1 MNAKQ
6 GSVRAR
12 DLGIDLPGVPGP
24 LNAITDVAGIAVGQT
39 TIIEDKPRPG
49 RKRLVRTGVTA
60 ILPHPAAEPP
70 RPIWAGISRFNGNG
84 EMTGSHWI
92 EDGGYFVG
100 PVLLTNTHSVGIAHH
115 AAIKWML
122 RTYPDI
128 YEDRPLWL
136 MPVVAETFDGLL
148 NDINAQALTEQ
159 DVLAALDTAA
169 PGPVAEG
176 NAGGG
181 TGMMSYEFKG
191 GTGASSRRI
200 DLAGKTFTLGVL
212 VQSNFGIRDWL
223 TVAGAPVGRH
233 LTEGRILGQSGERGS
248 IIVVIA
254 VDIPMAPHQL
264 RRLARRASIGIG
276 RTGTVG
282 GNGSGDIFLAFS
294 VANAGPLHG
303 GADTFLQ
310 LEMLN
315 DDRFDSVYQ
324 AAVEA
329 VEEAV
334 LNAMIAAESLGGTQW
349 DKAHVAAIDHAEL
362 VEVLARYNRLVPAAD
377 NRRKEVS

>member
-1 MNAKQ
+1 MTEAKQ
-6 GSVRAR
+6 GAVRAR
-12 DLGIDLPGVPGP
+12 DLDIDLAGRPGP
-24 LNAITDVAGIAVGQT
+24 LNAITDVPGIAVGQT

-49 RKRLVRTGVTA
+49 RKRLVRTGATA
-60 ILPHPAAEPP
+60 ILPHAATEPP

-100 PVLLTNTHSVGIAHH
+100 PVLLTNTHSVGVAHH
-115 AAIKWML
+115 AAISWML
-122 RTYPDI
+122 RTYPETYD
-128 YEDRPLWL
+128 DKPLWL
-136 MPVVAETFDGLL
+136 MPVVAETYDGLL
-148 NDINAQALTEQ
+148 NDINAQALTQ
-159 DVLAALDTAA
+159 DDVLAALDGAK

-176 NAGGG
+176 NTGGG
-181 TGMMSYEFKG
+181 TGMISYEFKA
-191 GTGASSRRI
+191 GTGTASRQIELDGRT
-200 DLAGKTFTLGVL
+200 LTLGAL

-233 LTEGRILGQSGERGS
+233 LTQDRLLGQTGERGS

-264 RRLARRASIGIG
+264 QRLARRSGLGIG

-282 GNGSGDIFLAFS
+282 GNSSGDIFLAFS
-294 VANAGPLHG
+294 VANAMPLP
-303 GADTFLQ
+303 ADATPFNALHV
-310 LEMLN
+310 LN
-315 DDRFDSVYQ
+315 DDRFDAVYQ

-334 LNAMIAAESLGGTQW
+334 LNALVAARPLGGTQW
-349 DKAHVAAIDHAEL
+349 DKVSVAAIDHGQL
-362 VEVLARYNRLVPAAD
+362 VETLARYNRLRPA
-377 NRRKEVS
+377 SGG